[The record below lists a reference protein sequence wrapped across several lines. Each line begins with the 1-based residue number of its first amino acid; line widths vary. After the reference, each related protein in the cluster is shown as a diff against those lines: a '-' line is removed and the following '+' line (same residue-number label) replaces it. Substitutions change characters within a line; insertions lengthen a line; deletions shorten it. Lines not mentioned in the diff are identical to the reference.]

1 MAKSGALVNSS
12 AMTLIHVE
20 NRHCISSVWCSLI
33 TINAG
38 SIIEEGTTLFMEY
51 PQQEMH
57 YKNAGQCQLEPS

>member
-1 MAKSGALVNSS
+1 
-12 AMTLIHVE
+12 MTLIHVE